1 MTLLRLQRVGGIQMD
16 ELTVVSTKPKQGD
29 SEMCTNCGCGEPDER
44 HQPTDIT
51 REDVQRAADG
61 GGLSLAE
68 TTKNMTES
76 LAKLA
81 STTRQESTASPRT
94 S

>member
-1 MTLLRLQRVGGIQMD
+1 
-16 ELTVVSTKPKQGD
+16 
-29 SEMCTNCGCGEPDER
+29 MCMNCGCGEPDER

-51 REDVQRAADG
+51 REDVQRASDG
-61 GGLSLAE
+61 SGLSLAE

-76 LAKLA
+76 LAKIA
-81 STTRQESTASPRT
+81 STNRQESTASPRA